1 MLLQLQFCEKRTPSM
16 YFLWTLTFL
25 WLSEIARKS
34 VLLLSF
40 YFKSSFYLQLR
51 KK

>member
-16 YFLWTLTFL
+16 YFLWPLTFL
-25 WLSEIARKS
+25 WFSEIARKS